1 MLSVVIPT
9 RDDPEGAYLSAGAA
23 FTQLERYGQQFEIIF
38 VVDSGPTNDHVDPGE
53 FSNASTVYVR
63 HGSPQGARHEGIVRA
78 RGSKVFCLDSHVI
91 LSQGFFADALAHMA
105 KVPTTAMVFAP
116 LVFRNRHNPSYGYA
130 VNWGLDFWNGGYHNR
145 PISVP
150 PGVLGYPVACAGH
163 GAFLVDREAYMH
175 TGGYTLEQKG
185 WGGEETFL
193 CLKFWMLG
201 YQCAI
206 LPQHYQWHY
215 MKPGRNSAT
224 NTTEDFA
231 MNFCIAAYSIGGQA
245 ACEPVFEWFT
255 RRHSR
260 LRDRWHE
267 ITQRSRSERV
277 RIENG
282 PYKGNLEALRARFRH
297 EGIPH

>member
-1 MLSVVIPT
+1 MISVVIPT
-9 RDDPEGAYLSAGAA
+9 RDDPEGAYLTAGAA
-23 FTQLERYGQQFEIIF
+23 YTQLERYGQQFEIIF
-38 VVDSGPTNDHVDPGE
+38 VVDSGPTNDHKDPGE

-63 HGSPQGARHEGIVRA
+63 HGSPQGARHEGIMRA
-78 RGSKVFCLDSHVI
+78 RGSKVFCLDSHVV
-91 LSQGFFADALAHMA
+91 LSQGFFEDALEVMNKA
-105 KVPTTAMVFAP
+105 VGIPTAMVFAP
-116 LVFRNRHNPSYGYA
+116 LVFRNRRSPAYGYA
-130 VNWGLDFWNGGYHNR
+130 VNWGLDFWNGGYHNQ
-145 PISVP
+145 PKHKDTAYSI
-150 PGVLGYPVACAGH
+150 ACAGH
-163 GAFLVDREAYMH
+163 GAFLVDREAYVH

-224 NTTEDFA
+224 NTTEEFA
-231 MNFCIAAYSIGGQA
+231 MNFCIAAYAIGGLP
-245 ACEPVFEWFT
+245 ACQPIFEWFG

-267 ITQRSRSERV
+267 ITQRSQTERAK
-277 RIENG
+277 ILNG
-282 PYKGNLEALRARFRH
+282 PYKGNLEALRAHFKR